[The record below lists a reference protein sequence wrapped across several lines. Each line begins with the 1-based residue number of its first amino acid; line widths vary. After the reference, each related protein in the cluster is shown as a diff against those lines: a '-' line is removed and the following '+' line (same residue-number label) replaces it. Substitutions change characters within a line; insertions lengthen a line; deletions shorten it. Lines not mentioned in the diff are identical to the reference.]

1 MEHHNLEEVCSKITA
16 IVSDIDGVLTNGE
29 IVYSTSG
36 EELKSFNVKD
46 GSSIRRI
53 QAMGIETAFI
63 TGRKSKTNRK
73 SAKELD
79 ISCTT

>member
-1 MEHHNLEEVCSKITA
+1 MEHHNLEKVCSKITA

-46 GSSIRRI
+46 GSSIQRM
-53 QAMGIETAFI
+53 QAMGIETALI
-63 TGRKSKTNRK
+63 TGRKSKTNRIR
-73 SAKELD
+73 AEELN
-79 ISCTT
+79 IKL